1 MSTGVLNGDI
11 HGARPVRSLSM
22 TRPGY
27 RLPGALVARL
37 EALSEDHARATRRF
51 FTRLEDYVAAD
62 ALTEDQAEVVAE
74 HLLRLGERGRNPAN
88 TGNIEDL
95 FCHTLDD
102 TGDPVRA
109 YAQALADSVKVVPM
123 DPNAALMP
131 PMRKLDGSEWY
142 RKVGDFSSMTE
153 GDRMLVTHTMVAYGD
168 PEMWTSA
175 AKLVRVTHPH
185 LNEAGVDREVAKMA
199 VQSQHLPSSSFVLA
213 RAAGLTV
220 WCAELYGR
228 AGYDAEQ
235 VEAAQRFYDIC
246 AEFDPAWSDDFM
258 VGHIPS
264 GEAWSSWRRRYLEAR
279 ARLPQELIYQL
290 ASDTLTNFLD
300 GTLESGKW
308 TDATVFFGGVSDAKD
323 VPQAIAR
330 IVNQYIAE
338 HVALHDRP
346 ASDLTVACAPTLAPW
361 GIGFENDRAV
371 VLTQAPE
378 KSELL
383 RSQFEAAMAR
393 KGG

>member
-11 HGARPVRSLSM
+11 HGRRRPRPNRM

-27 RLPGALVARL
+27 KIPAPLVERMQALSQDHQRGVLRFFERLETYVHDGALNP
-37 EALSEDHARATRRF
+37 E
-51 FTRLEDYVAAD
+51 
-62 ALTEDQAEVVAE
+62 QAEIVAL
-74 HLLRLGERGRNPAN
+74 HLVRLGERGRNPAN

-102 TGDPVRA
+102 TKDPIRA

-123 DPNAALMP
+123 DPAAPLLP
-131 PMRKLDGSEWY
+131 PMRKLDGSKWY
-142 RKVGDFSSMTE
+142 RKVGDFEGMGE
-153 GDRMLVTHTMVAYGD
+153 GDRMVVTHTMVAYGD
-168 PEMWTSA
+168 SEMWTSA
-175 AKLVRVTHPH
+175 AELVRVSKPH
-185 LNEAGVDREVAKMA
+185 LNEAGIDREVAKMA

-220 WCAELYGR
+220 WCADLYTR
-228 AGYDAEQ
+228 AGYAPDE

-246 AEFDPAWSDDFM
+246 AEFDPAWAEDFM
-258 VGHIPS
+258 IGNIPTGEPWS
-264 GEAWSSWRRRYLEAR
+264 GWRRRYLEAR
-279 ARLPQELIYQL
+279 AKLPEELIYQL
-290 ASDTLTNFLD
+290 ASDTLTNFLE

-308 TDATVFFGGVSDAKD
+308 TDATVLFGGVSDASE
-323 VPQAIAR
+323 VPEAIAR

-371 VLTQAPE
+371 VLTQVPE
-378 KSELL
+378 KSELMQ
-383 RSQFEAAMAR
+383 SQFAAAMAR
-393 KGG
+393 KSS